1 MTPEEIRFFI
11 ENYVKDRIPDYQA
24 SALLMAIYFRGL
36 SRAETFALT
45 EAMEFSGDVEDLS
58 DLPGVKVDKH
68 STGGVGDKTTL
79 VVAPVAAA
87 AGVTVAKMSGRGLG
101 FTGGTADKLEAI
113 PGFRTRLEPAEFHR
127 QLEELGLAVITQT
140 GSITPADK
148 KIYALRDVTGTV
160 ESPGLIAS
168 SIMSKKLAAGSDGI
182 VLDVKC
188 GSGALLKD
196 LAEAEN
202 MADLMIDIGR
212 KAGRKM
218 VAVISDM
225 SQPLG
230 RAVGN
235 ALEVEEAV
243 QVLKGGGPEDLRQL
257 CLELAGEMIRI
268 GGRAESFEE
277 GKETARQVLSD
288 GRALEKFRQMV
299 RCQGAMTALLRSRN
313 GWEAAGILRTFL
325 REEPVL
331 SRRRTPGKSGEH
343 PSIWGP
349 EDFGKEDE
357 IDFTAG
363 IRMHVRIGN
372 FVKRRGR
379 CWQRCTVP
387 IPDSWRRPKSF
398 WKRRFGSRRNRR
410 HPETDPE
417 NNSMT
422 ERGRLHEIC
431 FYRKSRIRERQR
443 GDSGARGIESL

>member
-1 MTPEEIRFFI
+1 MNMVDIITKKRDGGELSPDEIHFFI
-11 ENYVKDRIPDYQA
+11 DNYVKGRIPDYQA

-113 PGFRTRLEPAEFHR
+113 PGFRTRLESEEFRR
-127 QLEELGLAVITQT
+127 QLAELGLAVITQT

-188 GSGALLKD
+188 GSGALLKN
-196 LAEAEN
+196 LEEAEN
-202 MADLMIDIGR
+202 LAELMIDIGR
-212 KAGRKM
+212 NAGRKM

-230 RAVGN
+230 QAVGN
-235 ALEVEEAV
+235 ALEVEEAI

-257 CLELAGEMIRI
+257 CLELAGEMIWI
-268 GGRAESFEE
+268 GGRAESFQE
-277 GKETARQVLSD
+277 GKNIARKVLED
-288 GRALEKFRQMV
+288 GSALEKFREMV
-299 RCQGAMTALLRSRN
+299 RRQGGDER
-313 GWEAAGILRTFL
+313 II
-325 REEPVL
+325 EEPDRMGS
-331 SRRRTPGKSGEH
+331 SRYSRDVFAERDGFIAEMAAQEIGRASQHLGA
-343 PSIWGP
+343 GRLR
-349 EDFGKEDE
+349 KEDE

-372 FVKRRGR
+372 FVKEGDVLA
-379 CWQRCTVP
+379 TLYGA
-387 IPDSWRRPKSF
+387 D
-398 WKRRFGSRRNRR
+398 SRRLEEA
-410 HPETDPE
+410 ETILE
-417 NNSMT
+417 AAVRIST
-422 ERGRLHEIC
+422 EPAEPPKLI
-431 FYRKSRIRERQR
+431 KKIIQ
-443 GDSGARGIESL
+443 

>member
-1 MTPEEIRFFI
+1 MNMVDIITKKRDGGELTPEEIRFFI
-11 ENYVKDRIPDYQA
+11 DNYVKDRIPDYQA

-230 RAVGN
+230 RTVGN

-299 RCQGAMTALLRSRN
+299 RRQGGDDR
-313 GWEAAGILRTFL
+313 II
-325 REEPVL
+325 EEPERMGSSRYSRDVL
-331 SRRRTPGKSGEH
+331 AGRTGFIAETDTREIGRASQHLGA
-343 PSIWGP
+343 GRLR
-349 EDFGKEDE
+349 KEDE

-363 IRMHVRIGN
+363 IRMHVRIG
-372 FVKRRGR
+372 
-379 CWQRCTVP
+379 
-387 IPDSWRRPKSF
+387 DSVQE
-398 WKRRFGSRRNRR
+398 GDVLATLYGADSRRL
-410 HPETDPE
+410 EE
-417 NNSMT
+417 A
-422 ERGRLHEIC
+422 EIIMEAAI
-431 FYRKSRIRERQR
+431 RISAEPATPPKLIQK
-443 GDSGARGIESL
+443 IIQ

>member
-1 MTPEEIRFFI
+1 MNMVDIITKKRDGGELTPEEIRFFI
-11 ENYVKDRIPDYQA
+11 DNYVKDRIPDYQA

-36 SRAETFALT
+36 SRAETFSLT

-79 VVAPVAAA
+79 VVAPIAAA

-148 KIYALRDVTGTV
+148 KIYTLRDVTGTV

-196 LAEAEN
+196 LVEAEK

-230 RAVGN
+230 RTVGN

-257 CLELAGEMIRI
+257 CLELAGEMIWI

-299 RCQGAMTALLRSRN
+299 RRQGGDDR
-313 GWEAAGILRTFL
+313 IV
-325 REEPVL
+325 EEPERMGSSRYSRDVL
-331 SRRRTPGKSGEH
+331 AGRTGFIAEMATQEIGRASQHLGA
-343 PSIWGP
+343 GRLR
-349 EDFGKEDE
+349 KEDE

-372 FVKRRGR
+372 FVKEGDVLA
-379 CWQRCTVP
+379 TLYGA
-387 IPDSWRRPKSF
+387 D
-398 WKRRFGSRRNRR
+398 SRRL
-410 HPETDPE
+410 EE
-417 NNSMT
+417 A
-422 ERGRLHEIC
+422 EIIMEAAI
-431 FYRKSRIRERQR
+431 RISAEPVAPPKLIQK
-443 GDSGARGIESL
+443 IIQ

>member
-1 MTPEEIRFFI
+1 MNMVDIITKKRDGGELSPEEIHFFI
-11 ENYVKDRIPDYQA
+11 DNYVKGRIPDYQA

-225 SQPLG
+225 IQPLG

-257 CLELAGEMIRI
+257 CLELAGEMIWI

-299 RCQGAMTALLRSRN
+299 RCQGGDDR
-313 GWEAAGILRTFL
+313 II
-325 REEPVL
+325 EEPERMGSSRYSRDVL
-331 SRRRTPGKSGEH
+331 AGRTGFIAEMAAQEIGRASQHLGA
-343 PSIWGP
+343 GRLR
-349 EDFGKEDE
+349 KEDE

-363 IRMHVRIGN
+363 IRMHVHIGD
-372 FVKRRGR
+372 FVKEGDVLA
-379 CWQRCTVP
+379 TLYGA
-387 IPDSWRRPKSF
+387 D
-398 WKRRFGSRRNRR
+398 SRRLEEA
-410 HPETDPE
+410 ETILE
-417 NNSMT
+417 AA
-422 ERGRLHEIC
+422 I
-431 FYRKSRIRERQR
+431 RISAEPVAPPKLIQK
-443 GDSGARGIESL
+443 IIQ

>member
-1 MTPEEIRFFI
+1 MNMVDIITKKRDGEELTPEEIRFFI

-230 RAVGN
+230 RTVGN

-299 RCQGAMTALLRSRN
+299 RRQGGDDR
-313 GWEAAGILRTFL
+313 II
-325 REEPVL
+325 EEPERMGSSRYSRDVL
-331 SRRRTPGKSGEH
+331 AGRTGFIAETDTREIGRASQHLGA
-343 PSIWGP
+343 GRLR
-349 EDFGKEDE
+349 KEDE

-372 FVKRRGR
+372 FVKEGDVLA
-379 CWQRCTVP
+379 TLYGA
-387 IPDSWRRPKSF
+387 D
-398 WKRRFGSRRNRR
+398 SRRL
-410 HPETDPE
+410 EE
-417 NNSMT
+417 A
-422 ERGRLHEIC
+422 EIIMEAAI
-431 FYRKSRIRERQR
+431 RISAEPTAPPKLIQK
-443 GDSGARGIESL
+443 IIQ

>member
-1 MTPEEIRFFI
+1 MNMVDIITKKRDGGELTPEEIRFFI
-11 ENYVKDRIPDYQA
+11 DNYVKDRIPDYQA

-113 PGFRTRLEPAEFHR
+113 PGFRTRLEPVEFRR

-212 KAGRKM
+212 NAGRKM

-230 RAVGN
+230 WTIGN
-235 ALEVEEAV
+235 ALEVEEAI

-257 CLELAGEMIRI
+257 CLELAGEMIWI

-277 GKETARQVLSD
+277 GKKTARQVLSD

-299 RCQGAMTALLRSRN
+299 RCQGGDDR
-313 GWEAAGILRTFL
+313 II
-325 REEPVL
+325 EEPERMGS
-331 SRRRTPGKSGEH
+331 SRYSRDVFAGRTGFIAEMATQEIGRASQHLGA
-343 PSIWGP
+343 GRLR
-349 EDFGKEDE
+349 KEDE

-372 FVKRRGR
+372 FVKEGDVLA
-379 CWQRCTVP
+379 TLYGA
-387 IPDSWRRPKSF
+387 D
-398 WKRRFGSRRNRR
+398 SRRL
-410 HPETDPE
+410 EE
-417 NNSMT
+417 A
-422 ERGRLHEIC
+422 EIIMEAAI
-431 FYRKSRIRERQR
+431 RISAEPATPPKLIQK
-443 GDSGARGIESL
+443 IIQ

>member
-1 MTPEEIRFFI
+1 MNMVDIITKKRDGGELTPEEIRFFI
-11 ENYVKDRIPDYQA
+11 DNYVKDRIPDYQA
-24 SALLMAIYFRGL
+24 SALLMAIYFRRL

-188 GSGALLKD
+188 GSGALLKE

-202 MADLMIDIGR
+202 MANLMIDIGR

-288 GRALEKFRQMV
+288 GRALEKFRHMV
-299 RCQGAMTALLRSRN
+299 RRQGGDDRIVGEPERMGSSRYSRDVLAGRTGFIAEMAAQEIGRASQHLGAGRLR
-313 GWEAAGILRTFL
+313 
-325 REEPVL
+325 
-331 SRRRTPGKSGEH
+331 
-343 PSIWGP
+343 
-349 EDFGKEDE
+349 KEDE

-363 IRMHVRIGN
+363 IRMHVRIG
-372 FVKRRGR
+372 
-379 CWQRCTVP
+379 
-387 IPDSWRRPKSF
+387 DSVQE
-398 WKRRFGSRRNRR
+398 GDVLATLYGADSRRL
-410 HPETDPE
+410 EE
-417 NNSMT
+417 A
-422 ERGRLHEIC
+422 EIIMEAAI
-431 FYRKSRIRERQR
+431 RISAEPATPPKLIQK
-443 GDSGARGIESL
+443 IIQ

>member
-1 MTPEEIRFFI
+1 MNMVDIITKKRDGGELSPEEIRFFI
-11 ENYVKDRIPDYQA
+11 DNYVKGSIPDYQV

-113 PGFRTRLEPAEFHR
+113 PGFRTRLEPEEFR
-127 QLEELGLAVITQT
+127 KQLEELGLAVITQT

-202 MADLMIDIGR
+202 MAELMIDIGR
-212 KAGRKM
+212 NAGRKM

-230 RAVGN
+230 QAVGN
-235 ALEVEEAV
+235 ALEVEEAI

-257 CLELAGEMIRI
+257 CLELAGEMIWI
-268 GGRAESFEE
+268 GGRAESFQE
-277 GKETARQVLSD
+277 GKNIARKVLED
-288 GRALEKFRQMV
+288 GSALEKFREMV
-299 RCQGAMTALLRSRN
+299 RRQGGDDR
-313 GWEAAGILRTFL
+313 II
-325 REEPVL
+325 EEPERMGSSL
-331 SRRRTPGKSGEH
+331 YSRDVFAERDGFIAEMAAQEIGRASQHLGAGRLR
-343 PSIWGP
+343 
-349 EDFGKEDE
+349 KEDE

-372 FVKRRGR
+372 FVKEGDVLA
-379 CWQRCTVP
+379 TLYGA
-387 IPDSWRRPKSF
+387 D
-398 WKRRFGSRRNRR
+398 SRRLEEA
-410 HPETDPE
+410 ETILE
-417 NNSMT
+417 AAVRIST
-422 ERGRLHEIC
+422 EPAEPPKLI
-431 FYRKSRIRERQR
+431 KKIIQ
-443 GDSGARGIESL
+443 

>member
-1 MTPEEIRFFI
+1 MNMVDIITKKRDGGELTPEEIRFFI
-11 ENYVKDRIPDYQA
+11 DNYVKDRIPDYQA

-299 RCQGAMTALLRSRN
+299 RRQGGDDR
-313 GWEAAGILRTFL
+313 II
-325 REEPVL
+325 EEPERMGSSRYSRDVL
-331 SRRRTPGKSGEH
+331 AGRTGFIAETDTREIGRASQHLGA
-343 PSIWGP
+343 GRLR
-349 EDFGKEDE
+349 KEDE

-372 FVKRRGR
+372 FVKEGDVLA
-379 CWQRCTVP
+379 TLYGA
-387 IPDSWRRPKSF
+387 D
-398 WKRRFGSRRNRR
+398 SRRL
-410 HPETDPE
+410 EE
-417 NNSMT
+417 AKIIM
-422 ERGRLHEIC
+422 EAAI
-431 FYRKSRIRERQR
+431 RISAEPTAPPKLIQK
-443 GDSGARGIESL
+443 IIQ

>member
-1 MTPEEIRFFI
+1 MNMVDIITKKRDGGELSPEEIHFFI
-11 ENYVKDRIPDYQA
+11 DNYVKGSIPDYQA

-113 PGFRTRLEPAEFHR
+113 PGFRTRLEPEEFRR
-127 QLEELGLAVITQT
+127 QLAELGLAVITQT

-202 MADLMIDIGR
+202 MAELMIDIGR
-212 KAGRKM
+212 NAGRKM

-230 RAVGN
+230 QAVGN
-235 ALEVEEAV
+235 ALEVEEAI
-243 QVLKGGGPEDLRQL
+243 QVLKGGGLEDLRQL
-257 CLELAGEMIRI
+257 CLELAGEMIWI
-268 GGRAESFEE
+268 GGRAESFQE
-277 GKETARQVLSD
+277 GKNIARKVLED
-288 GRALEKFRQMV
+288 GSALEKFREMV
-299 RCQGAMTALLRSRN
+299 RRQGGDDR
-313 GWEAAGILRTFL
+313 II
-325 REEPVL
+325 EEPERMGS
-331 SRRRTPGKSGEH
+331 SRYSRDVFAERDGFITEMAAQEIGRASQHLGA
-343 PSIWGP
+343 GRLR
-349 EDFGKEDE
+349 KEDE

-372 FVKRRGR
+372 FVKEGDVLA
-379 CWQRCTVP
+379 TLYGA
-387 IPDSWRRPKSF
+387 D
-398 WKRRFGSRRNRR
+398 SRRLEEA
-410 HPETDPE
+410 ETILE
-417 NNSMT
+417 AAVRIST
-422 ERGRLHEIC
+422 EPAEPPKLI
-431 FYRKSRIRERQR
+431 KKIIQ
-443 GDSGARGIESL
+443 

>member
-1 MTPEEIRFFI
+1 MNMVDIITKKRDGGELSPEEIHFFI
-11 ENYVKDRIPDYQA
+11 DNYVKGSIPDYQA

-113 PGFRTRLEPAEFHR
+113 PGFRTRLEPEEFR
-127 QLEELGLAVITQT
+127 KQLEELGLAVITQT

-202 MADLMIDIGR
+202 MAELMIDIGR
-212 KAGRKM
+212 NAGRKM

-230 RAVGN
+230 QAVGN

-243 QVLKGGGPEDLRQL
+243 QVLKGGGPEDLRKL
-257 CLELAGEMIRI
+257 CLELAGEMIWI
-268 GGRAESFEE
+268 GGRAESFQE
-277 GKETARQVLSD
+277 GKNIARKVLED
-288 GRALEKFRQMV
+288 GSALEKFREMV
-299 RCQGAMTALLRSRN
+299 RRQGGDDR
-313 GWEAAGILRTFL
+313 II
-325 REEPVL
+325 EEPERMGS
-331 SRRRTPGKSGEH
+331 SRYSRDVFAERDGFIAEMAAQEIGRASQHLGA
-343 PSIWGP
+343 GRLR
-349 EDFGKEDE
+349 KEDE

-363 IRMHVRIGN
+363 IRMHVRIGDA
-372 FVKRRGR
+372 VQEGDVLA
-379 CWQRCTVP
+379 TLYGA
-387 IPDSWRRPKSF
+387 D
-398 WKRRFGSRRNRR
+398 SRRLEEA
-410 HPETDPE
+410 ETILE
-417 NNSMT
+417 AAIRIST
-422 ERGRLHEIC
+422 EPAEPPKLI
-431 FYRKSRIRERQR
+431 KKIIQ
-443 GDSGARGIESL
+443 

>member
-1 MTPEEIRFFI
+1 MNMVDIITKKRDGGELTPEEIRFFI
-11 ENYVKDRIPDYQA
+11 DNYVKDRIPDYQA

-299 RCQGAMTALLRSRN
+299 RRQGGDDR
-313 GWEAAGILRTFL
+313 IV
-325 REEPVL
+325 EEPERMGSSRYSRDVL
-331 SRRRTPGKSGEH
+331 AGRTGFIAETDTREIGRASQHLGA
-343 PSIWGP
+343 GRLR
-349 EDFGKEDE
+349 KEDE

-372 FVKRRGR
+372 FVKEGDVLA
-379 CWQRCTVP
+379 TLYGA
-387 IPDSWRRPKSF
+387 D
-398 WKRRFGSRRNRR
+398 SRRL
-410 HPETDPE
+410 EE
-417 NNSMT
+417 A
-422 ERGRLHEIC
+422 EIILEAAI
-431 FYRKSRIRERQR
+431 RISAEPTAPPKLIQK
-443 GDSGARGIESL
+443 IIQ

>member
-1 MTPEEIRFFI
+1 MNMVDIITKKRDGGELSPEEIHFFI
-11 ENYVKDRIPDYQA
+11 DNYVKDRIPDYQA

-113 PGFRTRLEPAEFHR
+113 PGFRTRLEPEEFRR
-127 QLEELGLAVITQT
+127 QLAELGLAVITQT

-188 GSGALLKD
+188 GSGALLKN
-196 LAEAEN
+196 LEEAEN
-202 MADLMIDIGR
+202 LAELMIDIGR
-212 KAGRKM
+212 NAGRKM

-230 RAVGN
+230 QAVGN
-235 ALEVEEAV
+235 ALEVEEAI

-257 CLELAGEMIRI
+257 CLELAGEMIWI
-268 GGRAESFEE
+268 GGRAESFQE
-277 GKETARQVLSD
+277 GKNIARKVLED
-288 GRALEKFRQMV
+288 GSALEKFREMV
-299 RCQGAMTALLRSRN
+299 RRQGGDDR
-313 GWEAAGILRTFL
+313 II
-325 REEPVL
+325 EEPDRMGS
-331 SRRRTPGKSGEH
+331 SRYSRDVFAERDGFIAEMAAQEIGRASQHLGA
-343 PSIWGP
+343 GRLR
-349 EDFGKEDE
+349 KEDE

-372 FVKRRGR
+372 FVKEGDVLA
-379 CWQRCTVP
+379 TLYGA
-387 IPDSWRRPKSF
+387 D
-398 WKRRFGSRRNRR
+398 SRRLEEA
-410 HPETDPE
+410 ET
-417 NNSMT
+417 
-422 ERGRLHEIC
+422 I
-431 FYRKSRIRERQR
+431 
-443 GDSGARGIESL
+443 IEAAVRFSSEPAAPPKLIKKIIQ

>member
-1 MTPEEIRFFI
+1 MNMVDIITKKRDGGELSPEEIHFFI
-11 ENYVKDRIPDYQA
+11 DNYVKGSIPDYQA

-113 PGFRTRLEPAEFHR
+113 PGFRTRLEPEKFRR
-127 QLEELGLAVITQT
+127 QLAELGLAVITQT

-188 GSGALLKD
+188 GSGALLKN
-196 LAEAEN
+196 LEEAEN
-202 MADLMIDIGR
+202 LAELMIDIGR
-212 KAGRKM
+212 NAGRKM

-230 RAVGN
+230 QAVGN

-257 CLELAGEMIRI
+257 CLELAGEMIWI
-268 GGRAESFEE
+268 GGRAKSFQE
-277 GKETARQVLSD
+277 GKNIARKVLED
-288 GRALEKFRQMV
+288 GSALEKFREMV
-299 RCQGAMTALLRSRN
+299 RRQGGDDR
-313 GWEAAGILRTFL
+313 II
-325 REEPVL
+325 EEPERMGS
-331 SRRRTPGKSGEH
+331 SRYSRDVFAERDGFIAEMAAQEIGRASQHLGA
-343 PSIWGP
+343 GRLR
-349 EDFGKEDE
+349 KEDE

-372 FVKRRGR
+372 FVKEGDVLA
-379 CWQRCTVP
+379 TLYGA
-387 IPDSWRRPKSF
+387 D
-398 WKRRFGSRRNRR
+398 SRRLEEA
-410 HPETDPE
+410 ETILEAAIRISSEPVAPPK
-417 NNSMT
+417 
-422 ERGRLHEIC
+422 LIKEI
-431 FYRKSRIRERQR
+431 IQ
-443 GDSGARGIESL
+443 

>member
-1 MTPEEIRFFI
+1 MNMVDIITKKRDGGELTPEEIRFFI
-11 ENYVKDRIPDYQA
+11 DNYVKDRIPDYQA

-36 SRAETFALT
+36 SRSETFALT

-299 RCQGAMTALLRSRN
+299 RRQGGDDR
-313 GWEAAGILRTFL
+313 IV
-325 REEPVL
+325 EEPERMGSSRYSRDVL
-331 SRRRTPGKSGEH
+331 AGRTGFIAETDTREIGRASQHLGA
-343 PSIWGP
+343 GRLR
-349 EDFGKEDE
+349 KEDE

-372 FVKRRGR
+372 FVKEGDVLA
-379 CWQRCTVP
+379 TLYGA
-387 IPDSWRRPKSF
+387 D
-398 WKRRFGSRRNRR
+398 SRRL
-410 HPETDPE
+410 EE
-417 NNSMT
+417 A
-422 ERGRLHEIC
+422 EIIMEAAI
-431 FYRKSRIRERQR
+431 RISAEPTAPPKLIQK
-443 GDSGARGIESL
+443 IIQ

>member
-1 MTPEEIRFFI
+1 MNMVDIITKKRDGGELTPEEIRFFI
-11 ENYVKDRIPDYQA
+11 DNYVKDRIPDYQA

-113 PGFRTRLEPAEFHR
+113 PGFRTRLEPVEFRR

-212 KAGRKM
+212 NAGRKM

-230 RAVGN
+230 WTIGN
-235 ALEVEEAV
+235 ALEVEEAI

-257 CLELAGEMIRI
+257 CLELAGEMIWI

-277 GKETARQVLSD
+277 GKKTARQVLSD

-299 RCQGAMTALLRSRN
+299 RHQGGDDR
-313 GWEAAGILRTFL
+313 II
-325 REEPVL
+325 EEPERMGS
-331 SRRRTPGKSGEH
+331 SRYSRDVFAGRTGFIAEMATQEIGRASQHLGA
-343 PSIWGP
+343 GRLR
-349 EDFGKEDE
+349 KEDE

-372 FVKRRGR
+372 FVKEGDVLA
-379 CWQRCTVP
+379 TLYGA
-387 IPDSWRRPKSF
+387 D
-398 WKRRFGSRRNRR
+398 SRRLEEA
-410 HPETDPE
+410 ETIME
-417 NNSMT
+417 AA
-422 ERGRLHEIC
+422 I
-431 FYRKSRIRERQR
+431 RISAEPATPPKLIQK
-443 GDSGARGIESL
+443 IIQ

>member
-1 MTPEEIRFFI
+1 MNMVDIITKKRDGGELTPEEIRFFI
-11 ENYVKDRIPDYQA
+11 DNYVKDRIPDYQA

-196 LAEAEN
+196 LAKAEN

-230 RAVGN
+230 RTVGN

-299 RCQGAMTALLRSRN
+299 RRQGGDDR
-313 GWEAAGILRTFL
+313 II
-325 REEPVL
+325 EEPERMGSSRYSRDVL
-331 SRRRTPGKSGEH
+331 AGRTGFIAETDTREIGRASQHLGA
-343 PSIWGP
+343 GRLR
-349 EDFGKEDE
+349 KEDE

-363 IRMHVRIGN
+363 IRMHVRIG
-372 FVKRRGR
+372 
-379 CWQRCTVP
+379 
-387 IPDSWRRPKSF
+387 DSVQE
-398 WKRRFGSRRNRR
+398 GDVLATLYGADSRRL
-410 HPETDPE
+410 EE
-417 NNSMT
+417 A
-422 ERGRLHEIC
+422 EIIMEAAIRISAEPATPPKLI
-431 FYRKSRIRERQR
+431 RKIIQ
-443 GDSGARGIESL
+443 

>member
-1 MTPEEIRFFI
+1 MNMVDIITKKRDGGELTPEEICFFI
-11 ENYVKDRIPDYQA
+11 DNYVKDRIPDYQA

-257 CLELAGEMIRI
+257 CLELAGEMIWI

-299 RCQGAMTALLRSRN
+299 RRQGGDDR
-313 GWEAAGILRTFL
+313 II
-325 REEPVL
+325 EEPERMGSSRYSRDVL
-331 SRRRTPGKSGEH
+331 AGRTGFIAKTDTREIGRASQHLGA
-343 PSIWGP
+343 GRLR
-349 EDFGKEDE
+349 KEDE

-372 FVKRRGR
+372 FVKEGDVLA
-379 CWQRCTVP
+379 TLYGA
-387 IPDSWRRPKSF
+387 D
-398 WKRRFGSRRNRR
+398 SRRL
-410 HPETDPE
+410 EE
-417 NNSMT
+417 A
-422 ERGRLHEIC
+422 EIIMEAAI
-431 FYRKSRIRERQR
+431 RISAEPTAPPKLIQK
-443 GDSGARGIESL
+443 IIQ

>member
-1 MTPEEIRFFI
+1 MNMVDIITKKRDGEELTPEEIRFFI

-257 CLELAGEMIRI
+257 CLELAGEMIWI

-299 RCQGAMTALLRSRN
+299 RCQGGDDR
-313 GWEAAGILRTFL
+313 IV
-325 REEPVL
+325 EEPERMGSSRYSRDVL
-331 SRRRTPGKSGEH
+331 AGRTGFIAETDTREIGRASQHLGA
-343 PSIWGP
+343 GRLR
-349 EDFGKEDE
+349 KEDE

-372 FVKRRGR
+372 FVKEGDVLA
-379 CWQRCTVP
+379 TLYGA
-387 IPDSWRRPKSF
+387 D
-398 WKRRFGSRRNRR
+398 SRRL
-410 HPETDPE
+410 EE
-417 NNSMT
+417 A
-422 ERGRLHEIC
+422 EIIMEAAI
-431 FYRKSRIRERQR
+431 RISAEPTAPPKLIQK
-443 GDSGARGIESL
+443 IIQ

>member
-1 MTPEEIRFFI
+1 MNMVDIITKKRDGGELTPEEIRFFI
-11 ENYVKDRIPDYQA
+11 DNYVKDRIPDYQA

-257 CLELAGEMIRI
+257 CLELAGEMIWI

-299 RCQGAMTALLRSRN
+299 RCQGGDDR
-313 GWEAAGILRTFL
+313 IV
-325 REEPVL
+325 EEPERMGSSRYSRDVL
-331 SRRRTPGKSGEH
+331 AGRTGFIAETDTREIGRASQHLGA
-343 PSIWGP
+343 GRLR
-349 EDFGKEDE
+349 KEDE

-372 FVKRRGR
+372 FVKEGDVLA
-379 CWQRCTVP
+379 TLYGA
-387 IPDSWRRPKSF
+387 D
-398 WKRRFGSRRNRR
+398 SRRL
-410 HPETDPE
+410 EE
-417 NNSMT
+417 A
-422 ERGRLHEIC
+422 EIILEAAI
-431 FYRKSRIRERQR
+431 RISAEPTAPPKLIQK
-443 GDSGARGIESL
+443 IIQ

>member
-1 MTPEEIRFFI
+1 MNMVDIITKKRDGGELTPEEIRFFI
-11 ENYVKDRIPDYQA
+11 DNYVKDRIPDYQA

-188 GSGALLKD
+188 GSGALLKE

-202 MADLMIDIGR
+202 MANLMIDIGR

-299 RCQGAMTALLRSRN
+299 RRQGGDDR
-313 GWEAAGILRTFL
+313 IV
-325 REEPVL
+325 EEPERMGSSRYSRDVL
-331 SRRRTPGKSGEH
+331 AGRTGFIAETDTREIGRASQHLGA
-343 PSIWGP
+343 GRLR
-349 EDFGKEDE
+349 KEDE

-372 FVKRRGR
+372 FVKEGDVLA
-379 CWQRCTVP
+379 TLYGA
-387 IPDSWRRPKSF
+387 D
-398 WKRRFGSRRNRR
+398 SRRL
-410 HPETDPE
+410 EE
-417 NNSMT
+417 A
-422 ERGRLHEIC
+422 EIIMEAAI
-431 FYRKSRIRERQR
+431 RISAEPATPPKLIQK
-443 GDSGARGIESL
+443 IIQ

>member
-1 MTPEEIRFFI
+1 MNMVDIITKKRDGGELTPEEIRFFI
-11 ENYVKDRIPDYQA
+11 DNYVKDRIPDYQA

-230 RAVGN
+230 RTVGN

-299 RCQGAMTALLRSRN
+299 RRQGGDDR
-313 GWEAAGILRTFL
+313 II
-325 REEPVL
+325 EEPERMGSSRYSRDVL
-331 SRRRTPGKSGEH
+331 AGRTGFIAEMAAQEIGRASQHLGA
-343 PSIWGP
+343 GRLR
-349 EDFGKEDE
+349 KEDE

-363 IRMHVRIGN
+363 IRMHVRIG
-372 FVKRRGR
+372 
-379 CWQRCTVP
+379 
-387 IPDSWRRPKSF
+387 DSVQE
-398 WKRRFGSRRNRR
+398 GDVLATLYGGDSRRL
-410 HPETDPE
+410 EE
-417 NNSMT
+417 A
-422 ERGRLHEIC
+422 EIIMEAAI
-431 FYRKSRIRERQR
+431 RISAEPATPPKLIQK
-443 GDSGARGIESL
+443 IIQ

>member
-1 MTPEEIRFFI
+1 MNMVDIITKKRDGGELTPEEIRFFI
-11 ENYVKDRIPDYQA
+11 DNYVKDRIPDYQA

-188 GSGALLKD
+188 GSGALLND

-230 RAVGN
+230 RTVGN

-268 GGRAESFEE
+268 GGQAESFEE

-299 RCQGAMTALLRSRN
+299 RCQGGDDR
-313 GWEAAGILRTFL
+313 II
-325 REEPVL
+325 EEPERMGSSRYSRDVL
-331 SRRRTPGKSGEH
+331 AGRTGFIAEMAAQEIGRASQHLGA
-343 PSIWGP
+343 GRLR
-349 EDFGKEDE
+349 KEDE

-363 IRMHVRIGN
+363 IRMHVRIGD
-372 FVKRRGR
+372 FVKEGDVLA
-379 CWQRCTVP
+379 TLYGA
-387 IPDSWRRPKSF
+387 D
-398 WKRRFGSRRNRR
+398 SRRL
-410 HPETDPE
+410 EE
-417 NNSMT
+417 A
-422 ERGRLHEIC
+422 EIIMEAAI
-431 FYRKSRIRERQR
+431 RISAEPTAPPKLIHKIIQ
-443 GDSGARGIESL
+443 

>member
-1 MTPEEIRFFI
+1 MNMVDIITKKRDGEELTPEEIRFFI
-11 ENYVKDRIPDYQA
+11 DNYVKDRIPDYQA

-87 AGVTVAKMSGRGLG
+87 AGMTVAKMSGRGLG

-230 RAVGN
+230 RTVGN

-299 RCQGAMTALLRSRN
+299 RRQGGDDR
-313 GWEAAGILRTFL
+313 II
-325 REEPVL
+325 EEPERMGSSRYSRDVL
-331 SRRRTPGKSGEH
+331 AGRTGFIAETDTREIGRASQHLGA
-343 PSIWGP
+343 GRLR
-349 EDFGKEDE
+349 KEDE

-372 FVKRRGR
+372 FVKEGDVLA
-379 CWQRCTVP
+379 TLYGA
-387 IPDSWRRPKSF
+387 D
-398 WKRRFGSRRNRR
+398 SRRL
-410 HPETDPE
+410 EE
-417 NNSMT
+417 A
-422 ERGRLHEIC
+422 EIIMEAAI
-431 FYRKSRIRERQR
+431 RISAEPTAPPKLIQK
-443 GDSGARGIESL
+443 IIQ

>member
-1 MTPEEIRFFI
+1 MNMVDIITKKRDGGELSPEEIHFFI
-11 ENYVKDRIPDYQA
+11 DNYVKGSIPDYQA

-36 SRAETFALT
+36 SRSETFALT

-113 PGFRTRLEPAEFHR
+113 PGFRTRLEPEEFR
-127 QLEELGLAVITQT
+127 KQLEELGLAVITQT

-202 MADLMIDIGR
+202 LAELMIDIGR
-212 KAGRKM
+212 NAGRKM

-230 RAVGN
+230 QAVGN
-235 ALEVEEAV
+235 ALEVEEAI

-257 CLELAGEMIRI
+257 CLELSGEMIWI
-268 GGRAESFEE
+268 GGRAESFQE
-277 GKETARQVLSD
+277 GKETAEQVLSD
-288 GRALEKFRQMV
+288 GRALEKFREMV
-299 RCQGAMTALLRSRN
+299 RRQG
-313 GWEAAGILRTFL
+313 GDEHII
-325 REEPVL
+325 EEPERMGSSRYSRDVL
-331 SRRRTPGKSGEH
+331 AGRAGFVAETAAQEIGRASQHLGAGRLR
-343 PSIWGP
+343 
-349 EDFGKEDE
+349 KEDE

-363 IRMHVRIGN
+363 IRMHVRIGDA
-372 FVKRRGR
+372 VQEGDVLA
-379 CWQRCTVP
+379 TLYGA
-387 IPDSWRRPKSF
+387 D
-398 WKRRFGSRRNRR
+398 SRRLEEA
-410 HPETDPE
+410 ETILE
-417 NNSMT
+417 VA
-422 ERGRLHEIC
+422 I
-431 FYRKSRIRERQR
+431 RISSEPAAPPKLIKKIIQ
-443 GDSGARGIESL
+443 

>member
-1 MTPEEIRFFI
+1 MNMVDIITKKRDGGELTPEEIRFFI
-11 ENYVKDRIPDYQA
+11 DNYVKDRIPDYQA

-113 PGFRTRLEPAEFHR
+113 PGFRIRLEPVEFRR

-212 KAGRKM
+212 NAGRKM

-230 RAVGN
+230 WTIGN
-235 ALEVEEAV
+235 ALEVEEAI

-257 CLELAGEMIRI
+257 CLELAGEMIWI

-277 GKETARQVLSD
+277 GKKTARQVLSD
-288 GRALEKFRQMV
+288 GRALEKFREMV
-299 RCQGAMTALLRSRN
+299 RHQGGDDR
-313 GWEAAGILRTFL
+313 II
-325 REEPVL
+325 EEPERMGS
-331 SRRRTPGKSGEH
+331 SRYSRDVFAGRTGFIAEMATQEIGRASQHLGA
-343 PSIWGP
+343 GRLR
-349 EDFGKEDE
+349 KEDE

-372 FVKRRGR
+372 SVQEGDVLA
-379 CWQRCTVP
+379 TLYGA
-387 IPDSWRRPKSF
+387 D
-398 WKRRFGSRRNRR
+398 SRRLEEV
-410 HPETDPE
+410 ETIMEAAIRISSEPAE
-417 NNSMT
+417 PPK
-422 ERGRLHEIC
+422 LI
-431 FYRKSRIRERQR
+431 RKIIQ
-443 GDSGARGIESL
+443 

>member
-1 MTPEEIRFFI
+1 MNMVDIITKKRDGGELTPEEIRFFI
-11 ENYVKDRIPDYQA
+11 DNYVKDRIPDYQA

-257 CLELAGEMIRI
+257 CLELAGEMIWI

-299 RCQGAMTALLRSRN
+299 RCQGGDDR
-313 GWEAAGILRTFL
+313 IV
-325 REEPVL
+325 EEPERMGSSRYSRDVL
-331 SRRRTPGKSGEH
+331 AGRTGFIAEMAAQEIGRASQHLGA
-343 PSIWGP
+343 GRLR
-349 EDFGKEDE
+349 KEDE

-363 IRMHVRIGN
+363 IRMHVRIG
-372 FVKRRGR
+372 
-379 CWQRCTVP
+379 
-387 IPDSWRRPKSF
+387 DSVQE
-398 WKRRFGSRRNRR
+398 GDVLATLYGADSRRL
-410 HPETDPE
+410 EE
-417 NNSMT
+417 A
-422 ERGRLHEIC
+422 EIIMEAAI
-431 FYRKSRIRERQR
+431 RISAEPATPPKLIQK
-443 GDSGARGIESL
+443 IIQ

>member
-1 MTPEEIRFFI
+1 MHMVDIITKKRDGGELTPEEIRFFI
-11 ENYVKDRIPDYQA
+11 DNYVKDRIPDYQA

-299 RCQGAMTALLRSRN
+299 RRQGGDDR
-313 GWEAAGILRTFL
+313 II
-325 REEPVL
+325 EEPERMGSSRYSRDVL
-331 SRRRTPGKSGEH
+331 AGRTGFIAETDTREIGRASQHLGA
-343 PSIWGP
+343 GRLR
-349 EDFGKEDE
+349 KEDE

-363 IRMHVRIGN
+363 IRMHVRIG
-372 FVKRRGR
+372 
-379 CWQRCTVP
+379 
-387 IPDSWRRPKSF
+387 DSVQE
-398 WKRRFGSRRNRR
+398 GDVLATLYGADSRRL
-410 HPETDPE
+410 EE
-417 NNSMT
+417 A
-422 ERGRLHEIC
+422 EIIMEAAI
-431 FYRKSRIRERQR
+431 RISAEPATPPKLIQK
-443 GDSGARGIESL
+443 IIQ

>member
-1 MTPEEIRFFI
+1 MNMVDIITKKRDGGELTPEEIRFFI
-11 ENYVKDRIPDYQA
+11 DNYVKDRIPDYQA
-24 SALLMAIYFRGL
+24 SALLMVIYFRGL

-79 VVAPVAAA
+79 VVTPVAAA

-196 LAEAEN
+196 LSEAEN
-202 MADLMIDIGR
+202 LAELMIDIGR

-257 CLELAGEMIRI
+257 CLELAGEMIWI

-299 RCQGAMTALLRSRN
+299 RCQGGDDR
-313 GWEAAGILRTFL
+313 IV
-325 REEPVL
+325 EEPERMGSSRYSRDVL
-331 SRRRTPGKSGEH
+331 AGRTGFIAETDTREIGRASQHLGA
-343 PSIWGP
+343 GRLR
-349 EDFGKEDE
+349 KEDE

-363 IRMHVRIGN
+363 IRMHVRIG
-372 FVKRRGR
+372 
-379 CWQRCTVP
+379 
-387 IPDSWRRPKSF
+387 DSVQE
-398 WKRRFGSRRNRR
+398 GDVLATLYGADSRRL
-410 HPETDPE
+410 EE
-417 NNSMT
+417 A
-422 ERGRLHEIC
+422 EIIMEAAI
-431 FYRKSRIRERQR
+431 RISAEPATPPKLIQK
-443 GDSGARGIESL
+443 IIQ

>member
-1 MTPEEIRFFI
+1 MNMVDIITKKRDGGELTPEEIRFFI
-11 ENYVKDRIPDYQA
+11 DNYVKDRIPDYQA

-188 GSGALLKD
+188 GSGALLKE

-202 MADLMIDIGR
+202 LADLMIDIGR

-299 RCQGAMTALLRSRN
+299 RRQGGDDR
-313 GWEAAGILRTFL
+313 II
-325 REEPVL
+325 EEPERMGSSRYSRDVL
-331 SRRRTPGKSGEH
+331 AGRTGFIAEMAAQEIGRASQHLGA
-343 PSIWGP
+343 GRLR
-349 EDFGKEDE
+349 KEDE

-363 IRMHVRIGN
+363 IRMYVRIG
-372 FVKRRGR
+372 
-379 CWQRCTVP
+379 
-387 IPDSWRRPKSF
+387 DSVQE
-398 WKRRFGSRRNRR
+398 GDVLATLYGADSRRL
-410 HPETDPE
+410 EE
-417 NNSMT
+417 A
-422 ERGRLHEIC
+422 EIILEAAI
-431 FYRKSRIRERQR
+431 RISAEPATPPKLIQKK
-443 GDSGARGIESL
+443 IQ

>member
-1 MTPEEIRFFI
+1 MNMVDIITKKRDGGELSPEEIHFFI
-11 ENYVKDRIPDYQA
+11 DNYVKGSIPDYQA

-113 PGFRTRLEPAEFHR
+113 PGFRTRLDPEEFRR
-127 QLEELGLAVITQT
+127 QLAELGLAVITQT

-202 MADLMIDIGR
+202 MAELMIDIGR
-212 KAGRKM
+212 NAGRKM

-230 RAVGN
+230 QAVGN
-235 ALEVEEAV
+235 ALEVEEAL

-257 CLELAGEMIRI
+257 CLELAGEMIWI

-277 GKETARQVLSD
+277 GKKTAEQVLSD
-288 GRALEKFRQMV
+288 GRALEKFREMV
-299 RCQGAMTALLRSRN
+299 RRQGGDDR
-313 GWEAAGILRTFL
+313 II
-325 REEPVL
+325 EEPERMGS
-331 SRRRTPGKSGEH
+331 SRYSRDVFAERDGFIAEMAAQEIGRASQHLGA
-343 PSIWGP
+343 GRLR
-349 EDFGKEDE
+349 KEDE

-372 FVKRRGR
+372 FVKEGDVLA
-379 CWQRCTVP
+379 TLYGA
-387 IPDSWRRPKSF
+387 D
-398 WKRRFGSRRNRR
+398 SRRLEEA
-410 HPETDPE
+410 ETILEAAIRISSDPAE
-417 NNSMT
+417 PPKLIKKM
-422 ERGRLHEIC
+422 I
-431 FYRKSRIRERQR
+431 Q
-443 GDSGARGIESL
+443 

>member
-1 MTPEEIRFFI
+1 MNMVDIITKKRDGGELTPEEIRFFI
-11 ENYVKDRIPDYQA
+11 DNYVKDRIPDYQA

-299 RCQGAMTALLRSRN
+299 RCQGGDDR
-313 GWEAAGILRTFL
+313 II
-325 REEPVL
+325 EEPERMGSSRYSRDVL
-331 SRRRTPGKSGEH
+331 AGRTGFIAEVAAQEIGRASQHLGA
-343 PSIWGP
+343 GRLR
-349 EDFGKEDE
+349 KEDE

-363 IRMHVRIGN
+363 IRMHVRIG
-372 FVKRRGR
+372 
-379 CWQRCTVP
+379 
-387 IPDSWRRPKSF
+387 DSVQE
-398 WKRRFGSRRNRR
+398 GDVLATLYGADSRRL
-410 HPETDPE
+410 EE
-417 NNSMT
+417 A
-422 ERGRLHEIC
+422 EIIMEAAI
-431 FYRKSRIRERQR
+431 RISAEPATPPKLIQK
-443 GDSGARGIESL
+443 IIQ

>member
-1 MTPEEIRFFI
+1 MNMVDIITKKRDGGELTPEEIRFFI
-11 ENYVKDRIPDYQA
+11 DNYVKDRIPDYQA

-127 QLEELGLAVITQT
+127 QLEELGLAVNTQT
-140 GSITPADK
+140 GTITPADK

-299 RCQGAMTALLRSRN
+299 RRQGGDDR
-313 GWEAAGILRTFL
+313 II
-325 REEPVL
+325 EEPERMGSSRYSRDVL
-331 SRRRTPGKSGEH
+331 AGRTGFIAETDTREIGRASQHLGA
-343 PSIWGP
+343 GRLR
-349 EDFGKEDE
+349 KEDE

-372 FVKRRGR
+372 FVKEGDVLA
-379 CWQRCTVP
+379 TLYGA
-387 IPDSWRRPKSF
+387 D
-398 WKRRFGSRRNRR
+398 SRRL
-410 HPETDPE
+410 EE
-417 NNSMT
+417 A
-422 ERGRLHEIC
+422 EIIMEAAI
-431 FYRKSRIRERQR
+431 RISAEPTAPPKLIQK
-443 GDSGARGIESL
+443 IIQ

>member
-1 MTPEEIRFFI
+1 MNMVDIITKKRDGEELTPEEIRFFI

-299 RCQGAMTALLRSRN
+299 RRQGGDDR
-313 GWEAAGILRTFL
+313 II
-325 REEPVL
+325 EEPERMGSSRYSRDVL
-331 SRRRTPGKSGEH
+331 AGRTGFIAETDTREIGRASQHLGA
-343 PSIWGP
+343 GRLR
-349 EDFGKEDE
+349 KEDE

-363 IRMHVRIGN
+363 IRMHVRIGD
-372 FVKRRGR
+372 FVKEGDVLA
-379 CWQRCTVP
+379 TLYGA
-387 IPDSWRRPKSF
+387 D
-398 WKRRFGSRRNRR
+398 SRRL
-410 HPETDPE
+410 EE
-417 NNSMT
+417 A
-422 ERGRLHEIC
+422 EIIMEAAI
-431 FYRKSRIRERQR
+431 RISAEPTAPPKLIHKIIQ
-443 GDSGARGIESL
+443 

>member
-1 MTPEEIRFFI
+1 MNMVDIITKKRDGEELTPEEIRFFI

-299 RCQGAMTALLRSRN
+299 RRQGGDDR
-313 GWEAAGILRTFL
+313 IV
-325 REEPVL
+325 EEPERMGSSRYSRDVL
-331 SRRRTPGKSGEH
+331 AGRTGFIAETDTREIGRASQHLGA
-343 PSIWGP
+343 GRLR
-349 EDFGKEDE
+349 KEDE

-363 IRMHVRIGN
+363 IRMHVRIGD
-372 FVKRRGR
+372 FVKEGDVLA
-379 CWQRCTVP
+379 TLYGA
-387 IPDSWRRPKSF
+387 D
-398 WKRRFGSRRNRR
+398 SRRL
-410 HPETDPE
+410 EE
-417 NNSMT
+417 A
-422 ERGRLHEIC
+422 EIIMEAAI
-431 FYRKSRIRERQR
+431 RISAEPTAPPKLIQK
-443 GDSGARGIESL
+443 IIQ

>member
-1 MTPEEIRFFI
+1 MNMVDIITKKRDGGELTPEEIRFFI
-11 ENYVKDRIPDYQA
+11 DNYVKDRIPDYQA

-113 PGFRTRLEPAEFHR
+113 PGFRTRLEPVEFRR

-257 CLELAGEMIRI
+257 CLELAGEMIWI

-277 GKETARQVLSD
+277 GKKTARQVLSD

-299 RCQGAMTALLRSRN
+299 RCQGGDDR
-313 GWEAAGILRTFL
+313 II
-325 REEPVL
+325 EEPERMGS
-331 SRRRTPGKSGEH
+331 SRYSRDVFAGRTGFIAEMATQEIGRASQHLGA
-343 PSIWGP
+343 GRLR
-349 EDFGKEDE
+349 KEDE

-372 FVKRRGR
+372 FVKEGDVLA
-379 CWQRCTVP
+379 TLYGA
-387 IPDSWRRPKSF
+387 D
-398 WKRRFGSRRNRR
+398 SRRL
-410 HPETDPE
+410 EE
-417 NNSMT
+417 A
-422 ERGRLHEIC
+422 EIIMEAAI
-431 FYRKSRIRERQR
+431 RISAEPATPPKLIQK
-443 GDSGARGIESL
+443 IIQ

>member
-1 MTPEEIRFFI
+1 MNMVDIITKKRDGGELTPEEIRFFI
-11 ENYVKDRIPDYQA
+11 DNYVKDRIPDYQA

-188 GSGALLKD
+188 GSGALLKE

-202 MADLMIDIGR
+202 LADLMIDIGR

-299 RCQGAMTALLRSRN
+299 RRQGGDDR
-313 GWEAAGILRTFL
+313 IV
-325 REEPVL
+325 EEPERMGSSRYSRDVL
-331 SRRRTPGKSGEH
+331 AERDGFIAEMAAQEIGRASQHLGAGRLR
-343 PSIWGP
+343 
-349 EDFGKEDE
+349 KEDE

-363 IRMHVRIGN
+363 IRMHVRIGD
-372 FVKRRGR
+372 FVKEGDVLA
-379 CWQRCTVP
+379 TLYGA
-387 IPDSWRRPKSF
+387 D
-398 WKRRFGSRRNRR
+398 SRRL
-410 HPETDPE
+410 EE
-417 NNSMT
+417 A
-422 ERGRLHEIC
+422 EIIMEAAI
-431 FYRKSRIRERQR
+431 RISAEPTAPPKLIHKIIQ
-443 GDSGARGIESL
+443 

>member
-1 MTPEEIRFFI
+1 MNMVDIITKKRDGGELTPEEIHFFI
-11 ENYVKDRIPDYQA
+11 DNYVKDRIPDYQA
-24 SALLMAIYFRGL
+24 SALLMAIFFRGL

-45 EAMEFSGDVEDLS
+45 EAMEFSGDVENLS

-202 MADLMIDIGR
+202 LAGLMIDIGR

-243 QVLKGGGPEDLRQL
+243 QVLKGGGPADLRQL
-257 CLELAGEMIRI
+257 CLELAGEMIWI

-299 RCQGAMTALLRSRN
+299 RRQGGDDR
-313 GWEAAGILRTFL
+313 IV
-325 REEPVL
+325 EEPERMGSSRYSRDVL
-331 SRRRTPGKSGEH
+331 AGRTGFIAEMATREIGRASQHLGA
-343 PSIWGP
+343 GRLR
-349 EDFGKEDE
+349 KEDE

-372 FVKRRGR
+372 FVKEGDVLA
-379 CWQRCTVP
+379 TLYGA
-387 IPDSWRRPKSF
+387 D
-398 WKRRFGSRRNRR
+398 SRRL
-410 HPETDPE
+410 EE
-417 NNSMT
+417 A
-422 ERGRLHEIC
+422 EIIMEAAI
-431 FYRKSRIRERQR
+431 RISAEPVAPPKLIQKL
-443 GDSGARGIESL
+443 IQ

>member
-1 MTPEEIRFFI
+1 MNMVDIITKKRDGGELSPEEIHFFI
-11 ENYVKDRIPDYQA
+11 DNYVKGSILDYQA

-79 VVAPVAAA
+79 VVTPVAAA

-113 PGFRTRLEPAEFHR
+113 PGFRTRLEPEEFRR
-127 QLEELGLAVITQT
+127 QLAELGLAVITQT

-202 MADLMIDIGR
+202 LAKLMIDIGR
-212 KAGRKM
+212 NAGRKM

-230 RAVGN
+230 QAVGN

-257 CLELAGEMIRI
+257 CLELAGEMIWI
-268 GGRAESFEE
+268 GGRAESFQE
-277 GKETARQVLSD
+277 GKNIARKVLED
-288 GRALEKFRQMV
+288 GSALEKFREMV
-299 RCQGAMTALLRSRN
+299 RRQGGDDR
-313 GWEAAGILRTFL
+313 II
-325 REEPVL
+325 EEPERMGS
-331 SRRRTPGKSGEH
+331 SRYSRDVFAERDGFIAEMAAQEIGRASQHLGA
-343 PSIWGP
+343 GRLR
-349 EDFGKEDE
+349 KEDE

-372 FVKRRGR
+372 FVKEGDVLA
-379 CWQRCTVP
+379 TLYGA
-387 IPDSWRRPKSF
+387 D
-398 WKRRFGSRRNRR
+398 SRRLEEA
-410 HPETDPE
+410 ETILE
-417 NNSMT
+417 AA
-422 ERGRLHEIC
+422 I
-431 FYRKSRIRERQR
+431 RISSEPAAPPKLIKKIIQ
-443 GDSGARGIESL
+443 